1 LKHAINGITQTSTQ
15 FKPTTVQFMRNL
27 ILTTLILLN
36 FSCAN
41 SQENKIDQNKI
52 KEDLNEIITDI
63 SNNYIYLEEKN
74 IDLNCIQEYY
84 EKQIQNI
91 KTEEETVLFFEYL
104 LDEFYDNHLTLRT
117 NRKSSFR
124 LFAPIYTT
132 IENGKPI
139 ITDIWQTQIN
149 NLNRNIIGAEIL
161 KFNGIEFQQVI
172 KDFPTHCNDKTLPET
187 KEWIANKI
195 LAGRYNEPR
204 ILSLKLRNNKEIEYD
219 LDSIKLI
226 NNNNLLTSKTVNDI
240 GIIRINNSLG
250 NDNLVSEFDKT
261 LDGLSNTKGLII
273 DLRNTIFGGDSYEA
287 RGLMSRFIKEP
298 KPYQKHSFIA
308 KSENNPDVERSWIE
322 YVSPRLEQYE
332 NPVIILVGRW
342 TGSMGEGLAIGFEG
356 MERAEIVGSEMR
368 RLAGEVY
375 DFGFKHQRYGYKL
388 STAKLYHVNGTI
400 REKYIPTNYVKQT
413 TTEKDETLERGI
425 ELINKMM
432 D

>member
-1 LKHAINGITQTSTQ
+1 MK
-15 FKPTTVQFMRNL
+15 NL
-27 ILTTLILLN
+27 ILTILILLN
-36 FSCAN
+36 FSYAN
-41 SQENKIDQNKI
+41 SQGNKIDQNKI

-74 IDLNCIQEYY
+74 VDLNCIRQYY
-84 EKQIQNI
+84 EKQIPNI

-132 IENGKPI
+132 IENSKPI
-139 ITDIWQTQIN
+139 ISNVWQTQIN
-149 NLNRNIIGAEIL
+149 NLNQNIIGAEII
-161 KFNGIEFQQVI
+161 KFNGIDFERVI
-172 KDFPTHCNDKTLPET
+172 NDFPTHCNDKNLPEI

-204 ILSLKLRNNKEIEYD
+204 ILSLKLPNNKVVQYD
-219 LDSIKLI
+219 LDSIVLI
-226 NNNNLLTSKTVNDI
+226 NNDKLLTTKVVSEI

-250 NDNLVSEFDKT
+250 NDNLVSEFDKN
-261 LDGLSNTKGLII
+261 LDKLSNTKGLII

-287 RGLMSRFIKEP
+287 RGIMSRFIKKP

-308 KSENNPDVERSWIE
+308 KSKNNPDIKRSWVE

-332 NPVIILVGRW
+332 KPVIILVGRW

-400 REKYIPTNYVKQT
+400 REKYTPTNYVKQT
-413 TTEKDETLERGI
+413 TTEKDETLEKGI
-425 ELINKMM
+425 ELINKMKK
-432 D
+432 